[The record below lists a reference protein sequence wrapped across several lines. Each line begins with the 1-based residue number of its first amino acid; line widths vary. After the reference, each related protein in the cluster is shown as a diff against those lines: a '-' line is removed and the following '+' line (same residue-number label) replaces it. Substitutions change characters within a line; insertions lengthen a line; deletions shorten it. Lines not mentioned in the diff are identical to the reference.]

1 MSAREHNSYG
11 RLIDLAEK
19 VFPVR
24 EGEEMPTMAAHLD
37 AAQRYCTVQA
47 HELQPT
53 SRRQGQPTAF
63 GVLAGETAL
72 RRPGVSLALNL
83 LLSRAFLN
91 WLSLPP
97 FNDPNSTCP
106 SPSPFHDPNST

>member
-11 RLIDLAEK
+11 RLIHLAEK

-37 AAQRYCTVQA
+37 AAKRYCTVQA

-53 SRRQGQPTAF
+53 SRREGQPTAF

-72 RRPGVSLALNL
+72 HSSRRPGVSLALNL
-83 LLSRAFLN
+83 LLSRALLN

-97 FNDPNSTCP
+97 FNEPNSTCTL
-106 SPSPFHDPNST
+106 SRA